1 MRRGGTRKPKKDITL
16 MTLLSQEATK
26 DSRDLLK
33 KYNIPDAKN
42 YADLEQKL
50 ADLYYKSTDKIGI
63 EKDLAQIHPHKNWL
77 LKRLVEEKKEQEPKE
92 VVQKEIISEQTTQ
105 QPNITCCGN
114 PYCPA
119 HGCMGMGMGM
129 GRYRGGYSYIDD
141 MPIPPTPSLRPEES
155 KKGIDLKDYIG
166 FAGVVA
172 IIGMAFY
179 VVTKAN
185 K

>member
-16 MTLLSQEATK
+16 MTLLSHEATK
-26 DSRDLLK
+26 ESRDLLK

-63 EKDLAQIHPHKNWL
+63 EKDLAEIHPHKNWL

-92 VVQKEIISEQTTQ
+92 VVQKEIIAEQTTQ
-105 QPNITCCGN
+105 QPNVTCCGN
-114 PYCPA
+114 PYCPV
-119 HGCMGMGMGM
+119 HGCMGMGMG
-129 GRYRGGYSYIDD
+129 RFRGGYSYIDD
-141 MPIPPTPSLRPEES
+141 LPNVPRPDPKPSSPPS
-155 KKGIDLKDYIG
+155 KQIDLKDYIG

-179 VVTKAN
+179 IVSKAN